1 MLKKKFRLADF
12 SLERPSQIS
21 TEFFNLKFSRNEIN
35 SKRLAFV
42 VSKKVDKRAT
52 VRNELKRKTR
62 AAFENLFDQIKEG
75 HDFLVYPKIEVNNV
89 TSKEVEITLKSTLS
103 KNKLLKIEKN

>member
-1 MLKKKFRLADF
+1 MLKKKFRLSDF
-12 SLERPSQIS
+12 SLEHPSVVS
-21 TEFFNLKFSRNEIN
+21 TQFFNLKFARNEKN

-52 VRNELKRKTR
+52 VRNQLKRKTR
-62 AAFENLFDQIKEG
+62 AAFENLFGQIKEG
-75 HDFLVYPKIEVNNV
+75 YDFLVYPKIGVKNV

-103 KNKLLKIEKN
+103 KNKLLKNEKN